1 MLHKCSTVRKK
12 IAGISGDRER
22 ITILMVMK
30 ERLAAAVRME
40 FVKKR
45 ILVLGDLM
53 VDEYIMGKVGRIS
66 PEAPV
71 PVLNYR
77 KTQRSAGGAANV
89 ALNMYAMGG
98 KLSMAGIAGLDDSG
112 IWLREFLK
120 TSTIDTEGIIAE
132 EDCVTTVKTRFA
144 TKVQQLLRV
153 DREDNRPIQEETQT
167 KILDYIAGHISE
179 WDAVVLS
186 DYCKGVLGNPDFVRR
201 IIHICNQNH
210 VIVAIDSKSR
220 HIDAFENAD
229 FVKPNNLELENAV
242 NIEISDPVS
251 LDRAGMAYLERSKAK
266 SIIVTRGAEGISIF
280 ERGSA
285 RRDYASKAV
294 QVFDV
299 TGAGDTVISTI
310 TLGLASGLSL
320 DEAVI
325 LANIAA
331 GIVIGK
337 RGTATVSREELLEK
351 LKEKQDEK

>member
-1 MLHKCSTVRKK
+1 MTEDRLVR
-12 IAGISGDRER
+12 
-22 ITILMVMK
+22 
-30 ERLAAAVRME
+30 AVQTGFARQ
-40 FVKKR
+40 R

-53 VDEYIMGKVGRIS
+53 VDEYILGKVGRIS

-77 KTQRSAGGAANV
+77 GTERSAGGASNV
-89 ALNMYAMGG
+89 ALNMHAMGG
-98 KLSMAGIAGLDDSG
+98 KLSMAGVAGLDDSG
-112 IWLREFLK
+112 IWLREFL
-120 TSTIDTEGIIAE
+120 SAAAIDTEGIVAE
-132 EDCVTTVKTRFA
+132 DNRMTTVKTRFA

-153 DREDNRPIQEETQT
+153 DREDSRPIKERTQAQ
-167 KILDYIAGHISE
+167 ILDHITRHISE

-186 DYCKGVLGNPDFVRR
+186 DYCKGVFENPDFVRR
-201 IIHICNQNH
+201 IIRICNDNH
-210 VIVAIDSKSR
+210 VIVTIDSKSR

-242 NIEISDPVS
+242 NIEISDLES
-251 LDRAGMAYLERSKAK
+251 LDRAGKVYLERSRAK

-280 ERGSA
+280 ERGNR

-299 TGAGDTVISTI
+299 TGAGDTVISTV

-320 DEAVI
+320 DDAVV

-331 GIVIGK
+331 GVVIGK
-337 RGTATVSREELLEK
+337 RGTAVVTKEELLER
-351 LKEKQDEK
+351 LYEK

>member
-1 MLHKCSTVRKK
+1 MTEDRLVR
-12 IAGISGDRER
+12 
-22 ITILMVMK
+22 
-30 ERLAAAVRME
+30 AVQTG
-40 FVKKR
+40 FAKQR

-53 VDEYIMGKVGRIS
+53 VDEYILGKVGRIS

-77 KTQRSAGGAANV
+77 GTERSAGGASNV
-89 ALNMYAMGG
+89 ALNMHAMGG
-98 KLSMAGIAGLDDSG
+98 KLSMAGVAGLDDSG
-112 IWLREFLK
+112 IWLREFL
-120 TSTIDTEGIIAE
+120 SAAAIDTEGIVAE
-132 EDCVTTVKTRFA
+132 DDRMTTVKTRFA

-153 DREDNRPIQEETQT
+153 DREDSRPIKERTQAQ
-167 KILDYIAGHISE
+167 ILDHMTRHISE

-186 DYCKGVLGNPDFVRR
+186 DYCKGVFENPDFVRR
-201 IIHICNQNH
+201 IIRICNDNH
-210 VIVAIDSKSR
+210 VIVTIDSKSR

-242 NIEISDPVS
+242 NIEISDLES
-251 LDRAGMAYLERSKAK
+251 LDRAGKVYLERSRAK

-280 ERGSA
+280 ERGSR

-299 TGAGDTVISTI
+299 TGAGDTVISTV

-320 DEAVI
+320 DDAVV

-331 GIVIGK
+331 GVVIGK
-337 RGTATVSREELLEK
+337 RGTAVVTKEELLER
-351 LKEKQDEK
+351 LYEK

>member
-1 MLHKCSTVRKK
+1 
-12 IAGISGDRER
+12 
-22 ITILMVMK
+22 MV
-30 ERLAAAVRME
+30 EDRLAKAVRTE
-40 FVKKR
+40 FEKKR

-53 VDEYIMGKVGRIS
+53 VDEYILGKVGRIS

-77 KTQRSAGGAANV
+77 GTERSAGGASNV
-89 ALNMYAMGG
+89 ALNMHAMGG
-98 KLSMAGIAGLDDSG
+98 KLSMAGVAGLDDSG

-120 TSTIDTEGIIAE
+120 GARINTEGIVAE
-132 EDCVTTVKTRFA
+132 ENRMTTVKTRFA

-153 DREDNRPIQEETQT
+153 DREDNSPIQEITQT
-167 KILDYIAGHISE
+167 KILDYMMRHISE

-186 DYCKGVLGNPDFVRR
+186 DYCKGVFENPGFVRK
-201 IIHICNQNH
+201 IIHMCNENH
-210 VIVAIDSKSR
+210 VIVTIDSKSR

-242 NIEISDPVS
+242 NIAINDLES
-251 LDRAGMAYLERSKAK
+251 LDRAGKAYLERSKAK
-266 SIIVTRGAEGISIF
+266 SIIVTRGADGISIF
-280 ERGSA
+280 ERGSE

-320 DEAVI
+320 DDAVV

-331 GIVIGK
+331 GVVIGK
-337 RGTATVSREELLEK
+337 RGTAVATKDELLEK
-351 LKEKQDEK
+351 LYEK

>member
-1 MLHKCSTVRKK
+1 MTEDRLVR
-12 IAGISGDRER
+12 
-22 ITILMVMK
+22 
-30 ERLAAAVRME
+30 AVQTG
-40 FVKKR
+40 FAKQR

-53 VDEYIMGKVGRIS
+53 VDEYILGKVGRIS

-77 KTQRSAGGAANV
+77 GTERSAGGASNV
-89 ALNMYAMGG
+89 ALNMHAMGG
-98 KLSMAGIAGLDDSG
+98 KLSMAGVAGLDDSG
-112 IWLREFLK
+112 IWLREFL
-120 TSTIDTEGIIAE
+120 SAAAIDTEGIVAE
-132 EDCVTTVKTRFA
+132 DNRMTTVKTRFA

-153 DREDNRPIQEETQT
+153 DREDSRPIKERTQAQ
-167 KILDYIAGHISE
+167 ILDHITRHISE

-186 DYCKGVLGNPDFVRR
+186 DYCKGVFENPDFVRR
-201 IIHICNQNH
+201 IIRICNDNH
-210 VIVAIDSKSR
+210 VIVTIDSKSR

-242 NIEISDPVS
+242 NIEISDLES
-251 LDRAGMAYLERSKAK
+251 LDRAGKVYLERSRAK

-280 ERGSA
+280 ERGSR

-299 TGAGDTVISTI
+299 TGAGDTVISTV

-320 DEAVI
+320 DDAVV

-331 GIVIGK
+331 GVVIGK
-337 RGTATVSREELLEK
+337 RGTAVVTKEELLER
-351 LKEKQDEK
+351 LYEK